1 MKNALILHGAGNTSQ
16 GNWFPWLKKELEKKG
31 FEVWSPDL
39 PNPDDLDMQR
49 YLDFIFANK
58 NFKFNNETYLIGH
71 SSGAVVIQGLLQNI
85 PDDIMV
91 DTAILVSTF
100 DNYPDTPASEREY
113 RKKLFLKP
121 FDWEKIKKHAK
132 RFIVIHSDNDPYIP
146 AKGAEEIARKLGGQF
161 VLKPDQG
168 HFNLELS
175 EKYRHFPFLL
185 ELIK

>member
-1 MKNALILHGAGNTSQ
+1 MKSALILHGAGNNSQ

-31 FEVWSPDL
+31 YKVWAPDL

-58 NFKFNNETYLIGH
+58 DFEFNSGTYLIGH
-71 SSGAVVIQGLLQNI
+71 SSGGVLIQGILQNLS
-85 PDDIMV
+85 DNVVV

-100 DNYPDTPASEREY
+100 ENYPDAPASEREY

-132 RFIVIHSDNDPYIP
+132 RFIVIHSDNDPYVP
-146 AKGAEEIARKLGGQF
+146 EKGARGIARKLDARF
-161 VLKPDQG
+161 ILKPGQG
-168 HFNLELS
+168 HFNLEVGPQY
-175 EKYRHFPFLL
+175 KQFPFLL
-185 ELIK
+185 TLID